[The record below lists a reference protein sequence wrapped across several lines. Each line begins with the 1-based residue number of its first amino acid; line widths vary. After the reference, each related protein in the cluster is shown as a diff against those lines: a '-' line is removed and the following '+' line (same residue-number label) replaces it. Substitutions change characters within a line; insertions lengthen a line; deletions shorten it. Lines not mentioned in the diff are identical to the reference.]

1 MKKGK
6 VLFCSSA
13 GGHYT
18 ELLQLRHLIKKY
30 NGVIITEKTKISKET
45 EFPTEYLMYCSK
57 NDGWIYIFEY
67 LYVWL
72 VSFIYFIKYNP
83 KVIISTGVHST
94 IPMCVYGRLFGRK
107 VIYIET
113 VANVHTPSVSGKL
126 MYKIANEFY
135 IQWEELLE
143 VYPTAIVGGCLF

>member
-1 MKKGK
+1 MIRREKRKSFI
-6 VLFCSSA
+6 LFKCRRPLYGAVAVKSFN
-13 GGHYT
+13 
-18 ELLQLRHLIKKY
+18 R
-30 NGVIITEKTKISKET
+30 KISRRDCHGEN
-45 EFPTEYLMYCSK
+45 EDFSEYLMYCSK

-72 VSFIYFIKYNP
+72 ISFIYFMKYNP
-83 KVIISTGVHST
+83 KVIVSTGVHST

-113 VANVHTPSVSGKL
+113 VANVHSPSMSGKL
-126 MYKIANEFY
+126 MYKIATDFY

-143 VYPTAIVGGCLF
+143 VYPNAIVGGCLF

>member
-1 MKKGK
+1 
-6 VLFCSSA
+6 
-13 GGHYT
+13 
-18 ELLQLRHLIKKY
+18 
-30 NGVIITEKTKISKET
+30 
-45 EFPTEYLMYCSK
+45 MYCSK

-67 LYVWL
+67 LYVWF
-72 VSFIYFIKYNP
+72 VSVIYFIKYNP

-143 VYPTAIVGGCLF
+143 VYPNAIVGGCLF